1 MFGIKKL
8 FAHLTHTASQP
19 SVEHSQNKIPTVK
32 FDAKRLTPTV
42 KAQLKKDIAT
52 FELIGK
58 KNASNI
64 YSVALEA
71 LRRGMDAYHLCNSL
85 MEIEG
90 MQQGSAQ
97 RITSF
102 LLNRASALMT
112 TETRLSLGITQATW
126 VYSGA
131 ACMYD
136 FARAS
141 EADLKRD
148 AGHRALDGK
157 VFDVRSGVKVGE
169 AHIWPG
175 FEEGCKCVSKSILP
189 F

>member
-8 FAHLTHTASQP
+8 FTHLTRTASQP
-19 SVEHSQNKIPTVK
+19 SVEHSQNKLPTVK
-32 FDAKRLTPTV
+32 FDARKLTPTV

-58 KNASNI
+58 KNVSNI

-71 LRRGMDAYHLCNSL
+71 LRRGRDAHHLYTGL
-85 MEIEG
+85 MGIEG
-90 MQQGSAQ
+90 MQKGSAH
-97 RITSF
+97 RITLF

-112 TETRLSLGITQATW
+112 TESSLSLGITQATW
-126 VYSGA
+126 VYSNA
-131 ACMYD
+131 PCMYD
-136 FARAS
+136 FTKAS

-148 AGHRALDGK
+148 AEHRALDGK
-157 VFDVRSGVKVGE
+157 VFDIRTGVKVGE
-169 AHIWPG
+169 ARIWPG
-175 FEEGCKCVSKSILP
+175 FEEGCKCMSKSVLP